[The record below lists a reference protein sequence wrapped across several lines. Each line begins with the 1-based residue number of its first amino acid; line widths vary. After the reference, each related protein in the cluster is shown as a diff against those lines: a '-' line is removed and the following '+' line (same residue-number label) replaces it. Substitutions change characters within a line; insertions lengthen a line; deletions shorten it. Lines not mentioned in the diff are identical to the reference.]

1 MWFFKKKEKKD
12 NGLKPV
18 ASILPA
24 FAGVYIDILNQNNIK
39 FVSRLQR
46 SGESLKFVTGA
57 LLIPEDFFVLPEDY
71 DKAKELY
78 NLFIEAEAE
87 NEDFSET
94 EEN

>member
-1 MWFFKKKEKKD
+1 ME
-12 NGLKPV
+12 G
-18 ASILPA
+18 
-24 FAGVYIDILNQNNIK
+24 
-39 FVSRLQR
+39 
-46 SGESLKFVTGA
+46 FVT
-57 LLIPEDFFVLPEDY
+57 EDEIKSIAPSASKAFELVKSGKGEGSDFLGWVTLPEDY

>member
-1 MWFFKKKEKKD
+1 MWPFKKKEKKD
-12 NGLKPV
+12 NGLKKV

-24 FAGVYIDILNQNNIK
+24 FAGVYKDILSQNNIK

-46 SGESLKFVTGA
+46 SGEYLKFVTGA
-57 LLIPEDFFVLPEDY
+57 LLIPEDFYVMPEDY

-78 NLFIEAEAE
+78 NLFIEAE

-94 EEN
+94 EEI